1 MYHDN
6 DKYNESNNTYQFPNQ
21 SRRQNK
27 SKNRITEL
35 NSMSITSYVEAASSD
50 FHYNQMLSLKFESSY
65 NSKIYSLVSEYN

>member
-6 DKYNESNNTYQFPNQ
+6 DKYNESKNTYQFPNQ

-35 NSMSITSYVEAASSD
+35 KSLSIISYVEAPSSD
-50 FHYNQMLSLKFESSY
+50 FQ
-65 NSKIYSLVSEYN
+65 